1 MISGWG
7 LHEQLESARR
17 ILSQADADKREKLL
31 IEIAR
36 ECVSGYLR
44 SGMAKPDIIDGL
56 REVGLDSGLSETQV
70 QDCLAVACSDL
81 STSPEAN
88 ERQAP
93 PAFVLDASNRL
104 VVRRASDIAPQP
116 VRWLW
121 PGRLPLG
128 KVTLLA
134 GEPGLGKSQLTC
146 EIAASV
152 STGREWPLGEGR
164 APLGNVL
171 IFSAEDDAAD
181 TIRPRLEAAGAD
193 LNRVSIVTS
202 VNVRR
207 GNARRS
213 FSLQDDL
220 PLLEAEIERI
230 GDLVL
235 VIIDP
240 VTSYLGK
247 VDSHKNAELRA
258 VLEPLGELAARRG
271 FSVLAVTHFSKG
283 GTGSANN
290 RIIGS
295 IAFVAAARA
304 AHIVALDKDDEER
317 RLFIPTKNNVGP
329 KCQGL
334 SFRMQ
339 LLKISNGEFA
349 PSVLWEGATDISAEE
364 ALGIGSGRD
373 RSAPAREEAEEFLK
387 AILANAPLPQRRI
400 KSEAEQAGVA
410 WAAVRRAKTT
420 LGVTASK
427 SGLDGGWVWE
437 LPSTA

>member
-1 MISGWG
+1 MTSGWD
-7 LHEQLESARR
+7 LPQQLESARR
-17 ILSQADADKREKLL
+17 IISRADADKREKLFL
-31 IEIAR
+31 EIAR
-36 ECVSGYLR
+36 EYVSGHLR
-44 SGMAKPDIIDGL
+44 NGTAKPDIVDGL
-56 REVGLDSGLSETQV
+56 REIGLDSGLNETLV
-70 QDCLAVACSDL
+70 QELLAEASADPGMTARTNGERAPAEPEFVA
-81 STSPEAN
+81 A
-88 ERQAP
+88 
-93 PAFVLDASNRL
+93 NRL

-164 APLGNVL
+164 APPGNVL
-171 IFSAEDDAAD
+171 IFSAEDDPAD
-181 TIRPRLEAAGAD
+181 TIIPRLQAAGAD
-193 LNRVSIVTS
+193 LKRVSIVTS
-202 VNVRR
+202 VRR

-387 AILANAPLPQRRI
+387 AILAHAPLPQRRI

>member
-1 MISGWG
+1 M
-7 LHEQLESARR
+7 
-17 ILSQADADKREKLL
+17 
-31 IEIAR
+31 EIAR
-36 ECVSGYLR
+36 EYVSGHLR
-44 SGMAKPDIIDGL
+44 NGTAKPDIVDGL
-56 REVGLDSGLSETQV
+56 REIGLDFGLNETLV
-70 QDCLAVACSDL
+70 QELLAEACADPGMTARTNGERAPAEPEFVA
-81 STSPEAN
+81 A
-88 ERQAP
+88 
-93 PAFVLDASNRL
+93 NRL

-271 FSVLAVTHFSKG
+271 FSVLAVTHFSKS

-304 AHIVALDKDDEER
+304 AHILTLDKDDKER

-329 KCQGL
+329 MRQGL
-334 SFRMQ
+334 TFRTQ

-349 PSVLWEGATDISAEE
+349 PSILWEGTTDVPPDE
-364 ALGIGSGRD
+364 ALGIGGGTD

-387 AILANAPLPQRRI
+387 SILAKGPLPQRRTQ
-400 KSEAEQAGVA
+400 SEAKQAGIS
-410 WAAVRRAKTT
+410 WAAVRRAKSS
-420 LGVTASK
+420 LGVKASK
-427 SGLDGGWVWE
+427 SALDGGWVWK
-437 LPSTA
+437 LPQI